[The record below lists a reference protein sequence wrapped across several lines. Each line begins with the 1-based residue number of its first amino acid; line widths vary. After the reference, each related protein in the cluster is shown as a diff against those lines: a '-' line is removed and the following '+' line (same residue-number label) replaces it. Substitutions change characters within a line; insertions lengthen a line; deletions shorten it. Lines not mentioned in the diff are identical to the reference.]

1 MNPHAVV
8 RAMSSSNLEVS
19 ALGQPASLGGL
30 YDARTH
36 RVLPALSLWDAE
48 QLSENVTRKET
59 PGWTLVASTED
70 SVIERMDK
78 MDLSGD
84 VQCEVAAGIFKAE
97 AAGSLRKYYFTL
109 YNSDYVSFVLP
120 IYCLTLTYFMF
131 W

>member
-1 MNPHAVV
+1 
-8 RAMSSSNLEVS
+8 MSSSNLEVS

-36 RVLPALSLWDAE
+36 RVLQELSLWDAE
-48 QLSENVTRKET
+48 QLSENVTRKAIL
-59 PGWTLVASTED
+59 WTLVASTED

-97 AAGSLRKYYFTL
+97 AAGSLR
-109 YNSDYVSFVLP
+109 
-120 IYCLTLTYFMF
+120 
-131 W
+131 